1 MIKNDFGKYEL
12 INFIKTK
19 NYDGDGFSN
28 THALLLAKNGRVLM
42 YCHYSLRNKL
52 KEAYNQNIRNK
63 VREEV
68 IKELSAGEPLIT
80 I

>member
-1 MIKNDFGKYEL
+1 MIKNDSGKYER
-12 INFIKTK
+12 INFIQTRKH
-19 NYDGDGFSN
+19 GDCFYN
-28 THALLLAKNGRVLM
+28 TQAMLSAKNGKILM
-42 YCHYSLRNKL
+42 YCHYSLSNKL
-52 KEAYNQNIRNK
+52 KEAYHQNIRNK